1 MDLFHSLEKKLGK
14 LPIIV
19 EDLGFLTPSV
29 IKLLKDSGFP
39 GMKVI
44 QFAFDSREGSDYLP
58 HTYTQHCVVYTGTH
72 DNDTAMGWMK
82 TAPKASV
89 KFAKEYLNLTKEEGY
104 NWGLMRGAW
113 SSVADMA
120 IVPMQDLIGLGSE
133 ARINTPSTLGEN
145 WKWRATEDQI
155 TNSLTKRLYKYMEMY
170 GRVNEKFLKK
180 KQL

>member
-1 MDLFHSLEKKLGK
+1 
-14 LPIIV
+14 
-19 EDLGFLTPSV
+19 
-29 IKLLKDSGFP
+29 
-39 GMKVI
+39 
-44 QFAFDSREGSDYLP
+44 
-58 HTYTQHCVVYTGTH
+58 
-72 DNDTAMGWMK
+72 MK

-145 WKWRATEDQI
+145 WKWRATDDQI
-155 TNSLTKRLYKYMEMY
+155 TNSLAKKLYKYMEMY
-170 GRVNEKFLKK
+170 GRVNEKILQEKAK
-180 KQL
+180 AEAAKVEKEEVEKAEPETEK

>member
-1 MDLFHSLEKKLGK
+1 
-14 LPIIV
+14 
-19 EDLGFLTPSV
+19 
-29 IKLLKDSGFP
+29 
-39 GMKVI
+39 
-44 QFAFDSREGSDYLP
+44 
-58 HTYTQHCVVYTGTH
+58 
-72 DNDTAMGWMK
+72 MGWMK

-170 GRVNEKFLKK
+170 GRVNEKILEEKAAVK
-180 KQL
+180 AAKETEEKAESAEEK